1 MGNCSG
7 RKRIVIYRRE
17 KEILFLISIPIT
29 KKNFFAGILQVLK
42 RENYIIKSL

>member
-29 KKNFFAGILQVLK
+29 KKKFCGDITSFEK
-42 RENYIIKSL
+42 RELYN

>member
-1 MGNCSG
+1 M
-7 RKRIVIYRRE
+7 IYRRE

-29 KKNFFAGILQVLK
+29 KKIFAGILQVLK